1 MKYLLTTSLLF
12 ILNSSIT
19 AQKQITV
26 CNAHDSE
33 RIFAMLANKTAFRN
47 KHMDPTPYHYN
58 GKAGKKITFMAAD
71 NQKAYGWELKAKK
84 HTDNYLFVFHEWYGL
99 NDYVKKESEKLHDDL
114 GNVNVIALDLYDGK
128 VATNG
133 DEAGKYMQDMKPE
146 RGTAII
152 DGAIR
157 YVGKKARIMTIGW
170 CFGGGWSLQAS
181 IEAGKQ
187 ATGCV
192 MYYGMPEKDVA
203 RLKTL
208 KTKVLAIFGSQD
220 KWLNAQVVDQFKK
233 DMAAAGKTL
242 TVKVFDADHAFA
254 NPSNPKYDSE
264 ATREAYQLT
273 LDFLKK
279 CLTLDFK

>member
-1 MKYLLTTSLLF
+1 MKYLLTISLLF
-12 ILNSSIT
+12 ILSSSIT
-19 AQKQITV
+19 AQNQITEGDG
-26 CNAHDSE
+26 HDAE
-33 RIFAMLANKTAFRN
+33 KMFAMFAINPAFRN
-47 KHMDPTPYHYN
+47 KHLDPEPYHYN
-58 GKAGKKITFMAAD
+58 GKTGKKITFMTAD
-71 NQKAYGWELKAKK
+71 NQKAYCWELKAKK
-84 HTDNYLFVFHEWYGL
+84 HTENYLFVFHEWYGL
-99 NDYVKKESEKLHDDL
+99 NDYVKKESEKLYDDL

-128 VATNG
+128 VAKNR
-133 DEAGKYMQDMKPE
+133 DEAGKYMQNMKPE

-220 KWLNAQVVDQFKK
+220 KWLNGQVVDAVQK
-233 DMAAAGKTL
+233 G
-242 TVKVFDADHAFA
+242 HGCCWE
-254 NPSNPKYDSE
+254 NPYCESVRCRSRICQPKQPQIRQRGN
-264 ATREAYQLT
+264 A
-273 LDFLKK
+273 
-279 CLTLDFK
+279 